1 MVIGGG
7 GDGAGREQGGK
18 AAVAGCSAV
27 SLGCIGC
34 GFLCLIFAVYITI
47 FWLCKGGKGVGGV
60 DVLFCGWGCRQA
72 VR

>member
-18 AAVAGCSAV
+18 AAVVGCFGV
-27 SLGCIGC
+27 SLGCIGG
-34 GFLCLIFAVYITI
+34 GFLCLIFEVYITI
-47 FWLCKGGKGVGGV
+47 FGYVRV
-60 DVLFCGWGCRQA
+60 ARCGWGVCAVLWVGCRQA